1 MNFLHA
7 IRIGALLMGL
17 MNKLKTQNKEGE
29 STMKSG
35 WKTSEFWTAIL
46 SSLVGIMVVLGW
58 ITPEM
63 QGALSEAIAQA
74 AGGLISIVSI
84 VAYILSRTKVKAE
97 ESKKTEVKTGE

>member
-1 MNFLHA
+1 MNLFHA

-63 QGALSEAIAQA
+63 QSGLSEAIAQA
-74 AGGLISIVSI
+74 VGGLISIVAT
-84 VAYILSRTKVKAE
+84 VAYIFSRTKVKSE
-97 ESKKTEVKTGE
+97 EGKKE

>member
-1 MNFLHA
+1 MNILHA

-17 MNKLKTQNKEGE
+17 MNKLKSQNTEGDHA
-29 STMKSG
+29 MKSG

-63 QGALSEAIAQA
+63 QSGLSEAIAQA
-74 AGGLISIVSI
+74 VGGLISIVST
-84 VAYILSRTKVKAE
+84 VAYIFSRAKVKAGDTQKE
-97 ESKKTEVKTGE
+97 P

>member
-1 MNFLHA
+1 MNILHI
-7 IRIGALLMGL
+7 IRIGSLLMGL
-17 MNKLKTQNKEGE
+17 MNKLKTQTSEGE

-74 AGGLISIVSI
+74 VGGLISIVAT
-84 VAYILSRTKVKAE
+84 VAYIFSRAKVKSE
-97 ESKKTEVKTGE
+97 DGKKEQ